1 MEVAYISLGIDEC
14 VSDCPDNVTTRGLA
28 MLQLRFI
35 NLLCFAV
42 LAALLTTSAAQAH
55 HGWAWATDEEFEI
68 TGVIQ
73 STRLGNPH
81 GEVTI
86 TVDDEEWVVEVGQP
100 WRNDRV
106 GLSKETLSEG
116 REMTVHGHRSAKED
130 ERLVKAERVVID
142 GKDYDLYPGR
152 DS

>member
-1 MEVAYISLGIDEC
+1 MPFFRLSH
-14 VSDCPDNVTTRGLA
+14 
-28 MLQLRFI
+28 
-35 NLLCFAV
+35 LLCFSFFAAF
-42 LAALLTTSAAQAH
+42 LAASTAQAH

-73 STRLGNPH
+73 SVRLGNPH

-86 TVDDEEWVVEVGQP
+86 RADGEDWVVEVGQP

-106 GLSKETLSEG
+106 GLSRDMLSEG
-116 REMTVHGHRSAKED
+116 REITVHGHRSAREG

-142 GKDYDLYPGR
+142 GQDYNLYPDR
-152 DS
+152 AS

>member
-1 MEVAYISLGIDEC
+1 MPHV
-14 VSDCPDNVTTRGLA
+14 
-28 MLQLRFI
+28 RFI
-35 NLLCFAV
+35 YLLCFAV
-42 LAALLTTSAAQAH
+42 LAAFLAASAAQAH

-73 STRLGNPH
+73 SVRLGNPH

-86 TVDDEEWVVEVGQP
+86 DVDGEEWVVEVGQP

-106 GLSKETLSEG
+106 GLSKEMLSQG
-116 REMTVHGHRSAKED
+116 REITVHGHRSAKEG

-142 GKDYDLYPGR
+142 GEDYDLYPGR
-152 DS
+152 TS

>member
-1 MEVAYISLGIDEC
+1 M
-14 VSDCPDNVTTRGLA
+14 P
-28 MLQLRFI
+28 QLRFAY
-35 NLLCFAV
+35 LLCFAV
-42 LAALLTTSAAQAH
+42 LAAFLATSAAQAH

-73 STRLGNPH
+73 SVRLGNPH

-86 TVDDEEWVVEVGQP
+86 TVDGEAWVVEVGQP

-106 GLSKETLSEG
+106 GLTKEMLSQG
-116 REMTVHGHRSAKED
+116 REITVHGHRSAKEG

-142 GKDYDLYPGR
+142 GQDYDLYPGR
-152 DS
+152 TS

>member
-1 MEVAYISLGIDEC
+1 MHQRRF
-14 VSDCPDNVTTRGLA
+14 NV
-28 MLQLRFI
+28 
-35 NLLCFAV
+35 LLCFAS
-42 LAALLTTSAAQAH
+42 LAILLVAFAAQAH

-73 STRLGNPH
+73 SVRLGNPH

-86 TVDDEEWVVEVGQP
+86 DVDGDAWVVEVGQP

-106 GLSKETLSEG
+106 GLSKEMLSEG
-116 REMTVHGHRSAKED
+116 REITVHGHRSAREG

-142 GKDYDLYPGR
+142 GTDYNLYPGR